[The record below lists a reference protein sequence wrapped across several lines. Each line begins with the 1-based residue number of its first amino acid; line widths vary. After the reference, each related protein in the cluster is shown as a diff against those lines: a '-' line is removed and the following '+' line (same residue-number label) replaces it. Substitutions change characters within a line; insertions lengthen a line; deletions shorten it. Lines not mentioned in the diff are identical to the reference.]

1 MAKRTT
7 TRERELQLSI
17 NELKRKQNRLEWLK
31 ERLAG
36 VIEEREYMREN
47 WETLSSSGQGNKKRL
62 LTQDRKE
69 DKFTHLNNRIA
80 KLNFEIFLLE
90 GGTIEDQTT
99 ADYINNKWGYQNP
112 YTNETRPFEVGDQFN
127 LDYGSEFGGKDDY
140 TFFDLKEGDINN
152 PGTFAIESLENKIE
166 ELQIN
171 PKDNIPNSVKEGTD
185 RFVWVNSNSEI
196 VKEGTEGAEQMLES
210 DYLRSTNTDPYADYR
225 AHSLQDKLKIRNN
238 ESLLDLTI
246 TNGTQ

>member
-1 MAKRTT
+1 MARRTT
-7 TRERELQLSI
+7 SRKRELNLSI
-17 NELKRKQNRLEWLK
+17 KELERKQKRLEWLK

-47 WETLSSSGQGNKKRL
+47 WETLSFSGQGNQQRL
-62 LTQDRKE
+62 IPQSRKE
-69 DKFTHLNNRIA
+69 SNFKHLNDRIA

-90 GGTIEDQTT
+90 GGTIEDQAT
-99 ADYINNKWGYQNP
+99 ADYINKRWGYQNP
-112 YTNETRPFEVGDQFN
+112 YTNETRPFEVGDRFN
-127 LDYGSEFGGKDDY
+127 LDYGENFEGADY
-140 TFFDLKEGDINN
+140 IFDLKEGDINN
-152 PGTFAIESLENKIE
+152 PDTFAIERLQNKIE

-171 PKDNIPNSVKEGTD
+171 PKDNIPDSVKDGTD
-185 RFVWVNSNSEI
+185 RFIWVNSNSEI
-196 VKEGTEGAEQMLES
+196 VEEGTVGAEQMLES

-225 AHSLQDKLKIRNN
+225 AHSLQDKLRIRKN